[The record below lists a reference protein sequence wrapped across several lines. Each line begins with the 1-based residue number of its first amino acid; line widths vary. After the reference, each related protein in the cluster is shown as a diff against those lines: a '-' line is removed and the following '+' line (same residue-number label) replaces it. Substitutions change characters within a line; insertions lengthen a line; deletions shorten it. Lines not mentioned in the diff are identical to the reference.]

1 MEYKNLVIE
10 FSGYCMMRQPTDP
23 EPYDEYR
30 GTSGYTFAF
39 ANEPNLNRV
48 IYFQPN
54 PDFPSRSHSPPVG
67 VNVDRAYIQQV
78 DRQTHLPILDGAL
91 FDLLGNPRLE
101 NRNWALTRPG
111 YEPIIPFH
119 IRVSTADDVLVIDRL
134 DVLDTEHPDT
144 PVWQLPLEVIESK
157 GARGLSYEPATVGR
171 ATGTFDGYVVA
182 KQRRAALQKDLDEL
196 PEPRPDDDPEKVIL
210 EARIYELD
218 IGIKDAESGRPNRR
232 TTVRP
237 VVERFGYF
245 ISGKAGTVTGDAGL
259 LKGNLDLR
267 PESKWRIDF
276 WIGGWDC
283 DALCAYTK
291 GALQIPYASQA
302 INYKKE

>member
-1 MEYKNLVIE
+1 MVYKTLIIE
-10 FSGYCMMRQPTDP
+10 FQGYCMIRQPTDP

-39 ANEPNLNRV
+39 ANEPDLNRV

-54 PDFPSRSHSPPVG
+54 ADFPTRSHCPTVG
-67 VNVDRAYIQQV
+67 VAVNRAYIQTA
-78 DRQTHLPILDGAL
+78 DTETDIGAL
-91 FDLLGNPRLE
+91 TGASFDLLGDPRLE

-119 IRVSTADDVLVIDRL
+119 IRVATGGNALVIDRL
-134 DVLDTEHPDT
+134 DVLDPANPDL
-144 PVWQLPLEVIESK
+144 PVWQLSLEAIEGK

-171 ATGTFDGYVVA
+171 ATGTYDGYIIA
-182 KQRRAALQKDLDEL
+182 KQRRAQLQQELDNL
-196 PEPRPDDDPEKVIL
+196 PEPRPADDAEKVVL
-210 EARIYELD
+210 QARIYELD
-218 IGIKDAESGRPNRR
+218 IAINDVESGHPNRR
-232 TTVRP
+232 TAVRP

-245 ISGKAGTVTGDAGL
+245 VTGKPATLSGDTSPLQGD
-259 LKGNLDLR
+259 LDVSADSR
-267 PESKWRIDF
+267 WRVDF

-291 GALQIPYASQA
+291 GAVQIPYVT
-302 INYKKE
+302 